1 MDSARTVTRPAP
13 TRILSATIV
22 LYTLAL
28 VLFRTAGPRDIFEQL
43 FTGLFV
49 GGVISLIAFVFL
61 LVAATVSRAFS
72 GCFIAV
78 LLALTAMM
86 GLTVWVIVSLSG
98 AGGMSGLGILYI
110 LPFAGL
116 AALLAYPVGLAVN
129 GVLRRQFGE
138 ALRTAGPL
146 VLLLVVANAV
156 AAPFYFS
163 DASQQRIL
171 IGSALT
177 VLAALVA
184 LALALAAPSRFRVSI
199 QAAKLALGAAIVLEL
214 SLMAHGLPN
223 PPTETVVDQPLVL
236 YLPRGRDDLLADVP
250 AFKARVALITLRS
263 GIAPPAGGLPVR
275 FVWVGGPDDFS
286 DRTSAYATV
295 DIDRQARIEDFAL
308 QAAYALIGTPEWDQR
323 AEFGY
328 ISWAAG
334 PADAERDA
342 DIQRRCN
349 EGVAQLGSNEPGFAA
364 PYVLAERRGGAIAAR
379 ALHDQ
384 MRARA
389 PTVEE
394 WGTTV
399 TSACTELL
407 RR

>member
-28 VLFRTAGPRDIFEQL
+28 VLLRTAGPRDIFEQL
-43 FTGLFV
+43 YTGLPV

-78 LLALTAMM
+78 VLALTAML
-86 GLTVWVIVSLSG
+86 GFAVWEIVSLWG

-110 LPFAGL
+110 LWFAGL

-129 GVLRRQFGE
+129 GALRQHFGE

-171 IGSALT
+171 LGSALT
-177 VLAALVA
+177 VLVALVA
-184 LALALAAPSRFRVSI
+184 LGLALAAPSRFQVSVR
-199 QAAKLALGAAIVLEL
+199 AAKLALGAAIVLDL
-214 SLMAHGLPN
+214 GLVAHGLPN
-223 PPTETVVDQPLVL
+223 PPTETVVDPPLVL

-275 FVWVGGPDDFS
+275 YIWAGGHDDFS
-286 DRTSAYATV
+286 DRTSAYAIV
-295 DIDRQARIEDFAL
+295 DIDRQARIDDFAL
-308 QAAYALIGTPEWDQR
+308 QAAYALIGMPEWDR
-323 AEFGY
+323 AGY
-328 ISWAAG
+328 GYVTWAAG
-334 PADAERDA
+334 PADVERDA
-342 DIQRRCN
+342 DIQRHCS
-349 EGVAQLGSNEPGFAA
+349 EGVAQLGTNEPGFAA
-364 PYVLAERRGGAIAAR
+364 PYVLAEHRGGVTAAR
-379 ALHDQ
+379 ALRDQ
-384 MRARA
+384 MRGQ
-389 PTVEE
+389 TVTAEE
-394 WGTTV
+394 WFTTV